1 MSWLSQA
8 LSSSLG
14 KKLLMALTGLFLI
27 IFLIGHLLGN
37 FLLFKEDGGQAFN
50 EYAKFM
56 TTTPAVMVLSI
67 LTYVSIIAHVIY
79 SIILSIHNRKSRPV
93 KYAVSGASANSIWTS
108 RNMGVLGTFV
118 LIFIVIHLKSFW
130 YEMKF
135 GSVPMVEYDSGS
147 MKDLYLIVNQA
158 FAQPWYVLF
167 YVLSMLILAFHLSH
181 GFKSAFQTLGLSHVK
196 YTPLITIVGKTFAV
210 IVPLLFASIPVYIFF
225 KVQGLI

>member
-167 YVLSMLILAFHLSH
+167 YVISMLILAFHLSH

>member
-14 KKLLMALTGLFLI
+14 KKLLMALTGLFRI
-27 IFLIGHLLGN
+27 MFLIGHLLGN
-37 FLLFKEDGGQAFN
+37 LLLFKEDGGQASN

-167 YVLSMLILAFHLSH
+167 YVISMLILAFHLSH